1 MPEVVDTA
9 QGAVTFAMEARK
21 FSLTLMNATL
31 AYTVTLTNTSDAPVM
46 GLTLYGDLT
55 GGNAATAQD
64 VQFAGPSTEVSALH
78 TIDQLA
84 PGETRELRGEMRLPL
99 AAITPIRQGAGVAT
113 LPLARFRLAGGADEA
128 APRIYAVGEA
138 SKAGQTDSH
147 AALTPFRLD
156 QGPRIFNQ
164 IVLRRFA

>member
-1 MPEVVDTA
+1 MPEVVDTE
-9 QGAVTFAMEARK
+9 QSAVTFAMEARK

-31 AYTVTLTNTSDAPVM
+31 AYTVTLTNTSDAPVL
-46 GLTLYGDLT
+46 GLALYGDLT

-64 VQFAGPSTEVSALH
+64 VQFAGPSTEASPLH

-99 AAITPIRQGAGVAT
+99 AAITPIRQGGSVAT
-113 LPLARFRLAGGADEA
+113 LPLARFHLAGGADEA
-128 APRIYAVGEA
+128 APRIYGVGEA
-138 SKAGQTDSH
+138 IKAGQTDSH